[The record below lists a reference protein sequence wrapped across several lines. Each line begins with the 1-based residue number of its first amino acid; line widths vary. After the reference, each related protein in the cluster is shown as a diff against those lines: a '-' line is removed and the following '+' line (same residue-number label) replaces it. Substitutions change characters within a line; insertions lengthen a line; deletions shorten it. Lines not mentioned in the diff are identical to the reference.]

1 MCGVKQFVE
10 IGSGAMVS
18 AMTPLRRSVVCY
30 PLHLVLAPCPL
41 PAAPFLLS
49 VVRCRLPSRAMLGAP
64 PLCRD
69 VLPFGLVGRDPN
81 VLLGLNI
88 VALRRARVTN
98 AELRELQQLVA
109 YVFGVGA
116 DAPSATHFL
125 PVRACVR
132 ACVLV
137 CAGVFVCVCVC
148 HS

>member
-1 MCGVKQFVE
+1 M
-10 IGSGAMVS
+10 
-18 AMTPLRRSVVCY
+18 
-30 PLHLVLAPCPL
+30 
-41 PAAPFLLS
+41 
-49 VVRCRLPSRAMLGAP
+49 
-64 PLCRD
+64 
-69 VLPFGLVGRDPN
+69 LPFGLVGRDPN

-125 PVRACVR
+125 PVRARARARAR
-132 ACVLV
+132 ACVRVGL
-137 CAGVFVCVCVC
+137 CWCVCVCVC